1 MASDSTF
8 LASMAA
14 VAVAGALAM
23 ALVFSGALDVPAPDP
38 PAGTAPD
45 PPAGTAPD
53 PPAGTAPD
61 PPAGQSPPS
70 RPHTEGD
77 AGSTGGPQPPPIE
90 LPARAGDKRAAP
102 APGATAPANAQ
113 AFYTRAELIEFLAED
128 GATSPTVAIAAKYP
142 VGGRI
147 IDIMIGRPTVPE
159 PAAWVTGRQSIAE
172 IEPDVILESPDS
184 LTEDAG
190 DFVTPDGAP
199 SAMPPAA
206 EGGIREGAGREGAPG
221 HDLASPSPGHLE
233 ETLELAQRRI
243 PGHDLASP
251 SPGHSETNVQVEGVD
266 EPDFVKND
274 ARHIYIL
281 DGGELTIIDALPA
294 DLVEVI
300 TGDSAGEIRESYR
313 PEDASITFR
322 GKIGESDSYRYDNM
336 FLDGDSLIIIY
347 EARQWASVPIDDM
360 DPTHAVAVPLSFTYV
375 LWVDVTD
382 RSAAVPSAEYVVD
395 GEYGAARMIDGTVY
409 LVTWTG
415 LGELGAGLPGVRH
428 SALDGRPPGMPCADP
443 DASHTASGQAARAGR
458 ICSSDPI
465 VPPAYYVGPVEGNP
479 ILTTVSALPRGGP
492 DTAAAAQTYVLGS
505 GDIEYVSRN
514 AVYLAMPRMAPN
526 ADDILGGLRDTGLL
540 MAMVEPVGA
549 QWRQAALLAAADTG
563 QPAGARL
570 EATLS
575 AVQSGYNNLAPKERG
590 DALAVLDDTAWSWH
604 HLAVQPDLK
613 TEIFRIAIG
622 SDGGGAPALSYG
634 AAGRVRGEPLDQFSM
649 DEYGGMLRVAT
660 NVLNDPELPHTAVH
674 VLNARSM
681 EAAASLEGIAP
692 GETMRSAR
700 FAGDTLFLVTFRQ
713 IDPFFVIDMSGAVPV
728 ILGELKIPGFSSY
741 LQPYG
746 ADTVVGV
753 GTYLS
758 EDGLD
763 WERDGGVKVSLYD
776 VSDYRRPVLA
786 DEHVIGGSGT
796 WSPAQSNHRA
806 LLADEGR
813 GIIAL
818 PVAFDFGR
826 PLREGAA
833 IPGAA
838 ASDDAGWTGFY
849 AFRVAYTG
857 ASGDSSGYAAAGGAR
872 LGDAHIVSHGV
883 AVDGAPQEGRSL
895 YIADWLYTIYDGML
909 VVSDL
914 HDPSRMV
921 KSIDLG

>member
-1 MASDSTF
+1 MPPLRQYKGCAMASDSAF

-23 ALVFSGALDVPAPDP
+23 ALVFSGALDAPEPDP
-38 PAGTAPD
+38 AAATGTEPD
-45 PPAGTAPD
+45 PAAATTGTEPD
-53 PPAGTAPD
+53 PAAAT
-61 PPAGQSPPS
+61 GQSQPS
-70 RPHTEGD
+70 RPRAEGD
-77 AGSTGGPQPPPIE
+77 AGSAGGPQQPPIE

-102 APGATAPANAQ
+102 APGAAAPANAQ

-128 GATSPTVAIAAKYP
+128 GATSPTMALAAKYP

-159 PAAWVTGRQSIAE
+159 PAAWVTGRPSIAE
-172 IEPDVILESPDS
+172 IEPDVILESTDS

-190 DFVTPDGAP
+190 DFVTPDDAP
-199 SAMPPAA
+199 SAAPA
-206 EGGIREGAGREGAPG
+206 GGGSGIREGAGREGAPG
-221 HDLASPSPGHLE
+221 YDLAPPSP
-233 ETLELAQRRI
+233 
-243 PGHDLASP
+243 D
-251 SPGHSETNVQVEGVD
+251 HSETNVQVEGVD

-395 GEYGAARMIDGTVY
+395 GEYGAARLIDGTVY
-409 LVTWTG
+409 LVTRTG

-428 SALDGRPPGMPCADP
+428 SALDGQPPGMPCADP
-443 DASHTASGQAARAGR
+443 DASHAASGQAARAGR
-458 ICSSDPI
+458 ICSSDPL

-492 DTAAAAQTYVLGS
+492 DTAAAAAQTYVLGS
-505 GDIEYVSRN
+505 GDVEYVSRN
-514 AVYLAMPRMAPN
+514 AVYLAMPRMAPS

-563 QPAGARL
+563 QPADARL
-570 EATLS
+570 EAALS
-575 AVQSGYNNLAPKERG
+575 AVQSGYNSLAPKERG

-604 HLAVQPDLK
+604 HLAVPPEPNTDIL
-613 TEIFRIAIG
+613 RIAIG
-622 SDGGGAPALSYG
+622 GGGDAPALSYG
-634 AAGRVRGEPLDQFSM
+634 AAGRVRGELLDQFSM

-674 VLNARSM
+674 VLDAWSM

-838 ASDDAGWTGFY
+838 APDDAGWTGFY

-857 ASGDSSGYAAAGGAR
+857 ANDDSGGYTAAGGAR